1 MYDRFFGLAEHR
13 LLMLGLDGAG
23 KSTILYKLK
32 MGEVIQTAPT
42 IGFNMETIEF
52 KRLKLNVW
60 DIGGQDKIRQL
71 WRHYFENTNGLIYV
85 VDSIDK

>member
-1 MYDRFFGLAEHR
+1 
-13 LLMLGLDGAG
+13 MLGLDGAG

-32 MGEVIQTAPT
+32 IGEIIQTAPT

-52 KRLKLNVW
+52 KKLKMNVW

-85 VDSIDK
+85 VDSIDR

>member
-1 MYDRFFGLAEHR
+1 
-13 LLMLGLDGAG
+13 
-23 KSTILYKLK
+23 
-32 MGEVIQTAPT
+32 
-42 IGFNMETIEF
+42 METIEF